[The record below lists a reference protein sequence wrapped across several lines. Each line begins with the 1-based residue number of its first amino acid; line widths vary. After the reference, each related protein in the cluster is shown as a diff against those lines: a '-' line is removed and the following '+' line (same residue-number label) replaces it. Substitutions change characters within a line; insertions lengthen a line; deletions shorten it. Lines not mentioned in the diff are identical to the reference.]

1 MRIRKAPVQN
11 SPTRIAVLLPLSAH
25 WAGQLMR
32 GIAAFARRKKSWNL
46 QWIGPRSEYV
56 ESVRSWDPQGVLAF
70 FGGNEAPPAIE
81 RLTTPIVAVNSRA
94 AVPGIPSVSVDQ
106 YAIGQIA
113 AEHFARRG
121 VINYACLTH
130 QRFSERE
137 PSCKGFI
144 DFVRLQ
150 RDCRSLVY
158 CAKGLS
164 DENVALVSF
173 DSQFV
178 DWLNN
183 APKPLGLFAVSDR
196 LAMAAI
202 QVCRQLELR
211 IPQDVA
217 ILGADDDATICQICD
232 PMLSSVRSP
241 LPQVGFEAA
250 RMLDG
255 MISQRQLV
263 VPPPMQLRPL
273 GVTVRHSCDVC
284 AVDDVEIAQVLRLI
298 YGTTGKP
305 LSMKELLKRI
315 TLSRRALE
323 QRFRT
328 ATGRSP
334 MSEMRRVA
342 LERAARLLV
351 DSNDSIANIA
361 QECGFSSPTHFS
373 VAFSR
378 QHSLSPA
385 RLSQTAFVAKGQP
398 NGRNSTRPIRRNT
411 KISPRS
417 NGLLKAVASCCAPRL
432 RITAMHERP
441 ICAA

>member
-1 MRIRKAPVQN
+1 MSASAIEDPRVELGESAMRIRKEPVQT
-11 SPTRIAVLLPLSAH
+11 SPARIAVLLPLSAH
-25 WAGQLMR
+25 WAGQVMR

-46 QWIGPRSEYV
+46 RWIGPCSEYA
-56 ESVRSWDPQGVLAF
+56 ETARSWDPHGVLVYL
-70 FGGNEAPPAIE
+70 GTNEPLRAVARP
-81 RLTTPIVAVNSRA
+81 TTPIVAVNSHA
-94 AVPGIPSVSVDQ
+94 AIPGISSVSVDQ
-106 YAIGQIA
+106 YSIGQVA

-121 VINYACLTH
+121 VINCACLMH
-130 QRFSERE
+130 QRVSERE
-137 PSCKGFI
+137 PSCKGFT

-150 RDCRSLVY
+150 KDCRSLVY
-158 CAKGLS
+158 CAKGLPA
-164 DENVALVSF
+164 ENVALVSF

-178 DWLNN
+178 AWLKN

-196 LAMAAI
+196 LAMEAM
-202 QVCRQLELR
+202 QVCRQLEFR
-211 IPQDVA
+211 VPQDVA
-217 ILGADDDATICQICD
+217 ILGADDDQTICQICD

-255 MISQRQLV
+255 LLGQRQSIRRTVL
-263 VPPPMQLRPL
+263 LRPL
-273 GVTVRHSCDVC
+273 GVTVRHSCDLC

-323 QRFRT
+323 QRFRA

-361 QECGFSSPTHFS
+361 QECGFSSATHFS

-378 QHSLSPA
+378 QHSLSPRA
-385 RLSQTAFVAKGQP
+385 FRSRFRSEGAAERQELNSANLSEHDGFAEV
-398 NGRNSTRPIRRNT
+398 
-411 KISPRS
+411 
-417 NGLLKAVASCCAPRL
+417 
-432 RITAMHERP
+432 
-441 ICAA
+441 